1 MFFNSMNKRTKH
13 LLVLLA
19 LSLQVTQSLAQMSL
33 TQNIYSRKTQSLN
46 GRWNYI
52 IDPYEM
58 GYYDYRHMPFDQSSS
73 GKGGFYD
80 DRQQKDKG

>member
-1 MFFNSMNKRTKH
+1 MKQLVVT
-13 LLVLLA
+13 LLGCCI
-19 LSLQVTQSLAQMSL
+19 SLFGRAESANNRDT
-33 TQNIYSRKTQSLN
+33 ISLN

-58 GYYDYRHMPFDQSSS
+58 GYYDYRHEPFDQSKS

-80 DRQQKDKG
+80 DRKQVNKSGMGAL